1 MILDPQNYPQVPAY
15 DLLQAAAQGLV
26 GIDQRWVHALIDHPE
41 KTLPEIV
48 RFASEDRSEDRVS
61 IEQDL
66 VSIFQY
72 LKPPESIPFFRELI
86 RANPD
91 EIIDEVVEALVQIGA
106 PAVTPL
112 IELYDQLE
120 PDKRG
125 EVAFLLA
132 GMGVKDPRI
141 VALLMKRLDS
151 DWEDALF
158 HLEVYHDAA
167 AIPALEELAANE
179 TNEERKQDLEDTIE
193 DLQEE
198 RPETHI
204 APFKIDDLYP
214 DEAPPEFDVLSEEE
228 KREFLASPAAGLRS
242 AAATCFFGE
251 EFAPETHA
259 LLLKLAHDDP
269 DEEVRAC
276 AWEAFFEK
284 TDDPALRKDMM
295 ARLADPATTKVER
308 AGLALGLARHTDQ
321 PAIKKAVIELAESP
335 ETRERAVETMW
346 RSFDASFAPHALKYW
361 DDENIEVRR
370 NAVWAIG
377 YLQATQHA
385 AKLIDL
391 FKDEDLREDAL
402 HNYALVAPGQ
412 TTRKKMPE
420 LFEKIEELAKGLSD
434 EEAQAVEAGLDVR
447 LVRAD
452 LKPYYDRDE
461 EEEDEAQ
468 TEELVPAKSEK
479 VGRNEPCPCGSGKKF
494 KKCHGASA

>member
-1 MILDPQNYPQVPAY
+1 MVLDPQNYHQVPAY

-26 GIDQRWVHALIDHPE
+26 GIDQRWLHALIDHPE
-41 KTLPEIV
+41 KNLPDIV
-48 RFASEDRSEDRVS
+48 RFASEDRSQDRVA

-66 VSIFQY
+66 VSIFQF

-141 VALLMKRLDS
+141 VALLMKRLET

-158 HLEVYHDAA
+158 HIEVYHDAA
-167 AIPALEELAANE
+167 AIPALQELAAKE
-179 TNEERKQDLEDTIE
+179 TDEERKQDLEDTIE
-193 DLQEE
+193 DLEEE

-204 APFKIDDLYP
+204 APFQIDDLYP

-228 KREFLASPAAGLRS
+228 KRVFLASPNSALRS
-242 AAATCFFGE
+242 AASTTFFGE
-251 EFAPETHA
+251 DFAPETRA
-259 LLLKLAHDDP
+259 MLLKLAHEDP
-269 DEEVRAC
+269 EEEVRAC

-295 ARLADPATTKVER
+295 ARLADPATPKVER

-321 PAIKKAVIELAESP
+321 PAVKKAVIELAEIP

-346 RSFDASFAPHALKYW
+346 RSFDASFATHALKYW

-377 YLQATQHA
+377 YLQATQYA
-385 AKLIDL
+385 SKLIDL
-391 FKDEDLREDAL
+391 FQDEDLREDAL

-412 TTRKKMPE
+412 TTRKKVPE
-420 LFEKIEELAKGLSD
+420 LFEKIEDLAKGFSD
-434 EEAQAVEAGLDVR
+434 EEVQAVEAGLDVR

-461 EEEDEAQ
+461 EDEEEAPA
-468 TEELVPAKSEK
+468 PAKSEK
-479 VGRNEPCPCGSGKKF
+479 VSRNDPCPCGSGKKF
-494 KKCHGASA
+494 KKCHGAPA